1 MSGEKDSRARDIRDF
16 TFLVAFAD
24 ADFLDDFELE
34 VIKNLALEDGVID
47 DEEKK
52 VLRVIFDRLTKDQ
65 TSGET
70 WKEIKR
76 FRRRFNI

>member
-1 MSGEKDSRARDIRDF
+1 MSGKKDSRARDIRDF

-34 VIKNLALEDGVID
+34 VIKNLALEDGVVD

-52 VLRVIFDRLTKDQ
+52 VLRVIFERLSIDQ

-70 WKEIKR
+70 WKEIQR